1 MDLERIARDYLRGLG
16 FTCEFYAPASI
27 PESLVTVKRTS
38 RPGSTR
44 FEGRAML
51 TVQAWA
57 DARGSAGELCGDAVS
72 ALVGRGRYESA
83 GGLASADADITGCF
97 PENGPYRWDDPD
109 IKDRSRWQ
117 ATVSV
122 DYNE

>member
-1 MDLERIARDYLRGLG
+1 MELEKIARDLLRSNG
-16 FTCEFYAPASI
+16 FACEFYAPEKI
-27 PESLVTVKRTS
+27 PTSLVTVRRTA

-44 FEGRAML
+44 FEGRTML

-57 DARGSAGELCGDAVS
+57 DTRGKAGVLCCNAVDA
-72 ALVGRGRYESA
+72 LIGRGDYEQS
-83 GGLASADADITGCF
+83 GGLVAACEDITGCS

-109 IKDRSRWQ
+109 VKDRKRWQ

-122 DYNE
+122 DYNA